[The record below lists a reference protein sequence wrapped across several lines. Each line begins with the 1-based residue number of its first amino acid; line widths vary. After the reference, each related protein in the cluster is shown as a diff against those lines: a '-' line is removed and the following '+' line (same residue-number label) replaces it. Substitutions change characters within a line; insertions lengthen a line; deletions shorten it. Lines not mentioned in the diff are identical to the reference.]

1 MRLIASILFVLACTY
16 STRGI
21 SFQIS
26 PDERKCIRE
35 EVHKDVLVV
44 GEYKLSE
51 VPNQRTDILV
61 STPIVH
67 VCNCECKSFLH
78 VLQTD
83 ARFQYECME
92 FLNKA
97 PFFFSCGL
105 ELVNKRPSLRCTCVH
120 HVKVDLYP
128 KKLVV
133 IDLFHHKFVMYDGG
147 KKYVN

>member
-67 VCNCECKSFLH
+67 VCNCECKSFPH
-78 VLQTD
+78 VQQTD
-83 ARFQYECME
+83 VSTTNAWS

-97 PFFFSCGL
+97 PFLFSCGL
-105 ELVNKRPSLRCTCVH
+105 ELVN
-120 HVKVDLYP
+120 
-128 KKLVV
+128 
-133 IDLFHHKFVMYDGG
+133 
-147 KKYVN
+147 